1 VARPVANPNRAEEII
16 VAADELFARYGYERT
31 SMEDIAK
38 HLGIGKGSIYLD
50 FRTKEEILFTILE
63 RHADAIQAALRVQIL
78 ANDSSPLNILREALI
93 NDPLNCYDAVMRD
106 NHSPETLLH
115 SSVAMKKHFSHFFIT
130 RRGLIH
136 MLLVRAAKAGEI
148 DRQKATEDTARGLMM
163 IVSSLYPPYL
173 DNYSEAVTIKTRQ
186 DIIATAPILVDLVL
200 AGLRTGA
207 SGS

>member
-1 VARPVANPNRAEEII
+1 
-16 VAADELFARYGYERT
+16 
-31 SMEDIAK
+31 
-38 HLGIGKGSIYLD
+38 
-50 FRTKEEILFTILE
+50 
-63 RHADAIQAALRVQIL
+63 
-78 ANDSSPLNILREALI
+78 
-93 NDPLNCYDAVMRD
+93 
-106 NHSPETLLH
+106 
-115 SSVAMKKHFSHFFIT
+115 
-130 RRGLIH
+130 